1 MKQLSKTFV
10 IALAFALTV
19 GIVPPASS
27 ASPQFESPVQSL
39 ESSQLK
45 HIGKFDGDSVPDL
58 LLVFQ
63 NKISYRKGLGNGGF
77 GSPIGST
84 LEVQIFNSTY
94 TAIGDLTG
102 DSIEDFVF
110 VVPFGKHLEI
120 YKGSI
125 EGTFSLYRSIELDYS
140 INKPIIGNFNADS
153 YPDVLITSTS
163 NWGGNYFLEGTAS
176 GISVTKTE
184 YKEGFYPNGF
194 RCDVSRIANISAT
207 GSPAFLCLGSISI
220 GIIPMNSATQPG
232 TINGYSS
239 LYTSYPDERQYAIAD
254 FTGDG
259 LQDLAALRG
268 NSSSLS
274 LLIYENSS
282 LGLNSP
288 KTMSLGN
295 VSWLDQ
301 LLTSDVD
308 ADGRSDLVL
317 FKPNGQTLYSLNLGG
332 MKFQLFQPLP
342 ANLSNEYLTIK
353 DLNGDNIGDFIF
365 SGNNRI
371 SVALTK
377 NVTKQEA
384 EAKAAAELKAKQEAA
399 VKAAAELK
407 AKQEAE
413 AKAKAAAELKAKQ
426 EAEAKAAAELKA
438 KQEAEAKAAA
448 ELKAKQEAEAKAA
461 AELKAKQEAEAKAAA
476 ELKAKQEAEAK
487 AAAELK
493 AKQEAEA
500 KAAAE
505 LKAKQEAEAKAAAE
519 VKAKQEAEA
528 KAAAELKAKQEAE
541 AKAAAELKAKQE
553 AEAKAAAELKAAGE
567 KIISDAKAE
576 AARILA
582 AAKAAASKKKITITC
597 IKGKLVKKVTA
608 VKPVCPAGYKK
619 KA

>member
-1 MKQLSKTFV
+1 MKQLSKTLV
-10 IALAFALTV
+10 TVMAFALTA
-19 GIVPPASS
+19 GIVPAASS

-58 LLVFQ
+58 LLVYQ

-120 YKGSI
+120 YKGST

-153 YPDVLITSTS
+153 YPDILITSTS

-194 RCDVSRIANISAT
+194 RCDVSRIANISAS
-207 GSPAFLCLGSISI
+207 GSPAFLCVGSISI

-232 TINGYSS
+232 AINGYSS
-239 LYTSYPDERQYAIAD
+239 LSTSYPDERQYAIAD

-301 LLTSDVD
+301 LFASDVD

-332 MKFQLFQPLP
+332 MNFQLFQPLST
-342 ANLSNEYLTIK
+342 NLSNEYLTIK

-377 NVTKQEA
+377 NATKQEA

-399 VKAAAELK
+399 AKAAAELK
-407 AKQEAE
+407 AKQEA
-413 AKAKAAAELKAKQ
+413 AAKAAAELKAKQ
-426 EAEAKAAAELKA
+426 EAAVKVAAELKAKQEAETKAAAELKAKQDAEAKAAAELKA

-461 AELKAKQEAEAKAAA
+461 AD
-476 ELKAKQEAEAK
+476 
-487 AAAELK
+487 
-493 AKQEAEA
+493 
-500 KAAAE
+500 
-505 LKAKQEAEAKAAAE
+505 
-519 VKAKQEAEA
+519 
-528 KAAAELKAKQEAE
+528 
-541 AKAAAELKAKQE
+541 
-553 AEAKAAAELKAAGE
+553 LKAAGE

-608 VKPVCPAGYKK
+608 IKPVCPVGYKK